1 MTNEF
6 FVFCFFLSQMW
17 VVLAKQFILVK
28 ITKITIYLWLYL
40 HSLKTK
46 PPNLTVRMSMFIFLE
61 ASFWPRFSLWD
72 ILGKVRKTVIV
83 ILYASIFLFN
93 ISVPQF
99 ALPVRH
105 SYVLSQKSQI
115 PGPLYSV
122 TISTLSFAKV
132 WAQNKLECYG
142 FQWYFHWTN
151 NQKLK
156 RKIQWEDF
164 KEYDFLGGKGITFL
178 SSSNYINIFL

>member
-1 MTNEF
+1 MTNEGF
-6 FVFCFFLSQMW
+6 FFFLSQMW

-28 ITKITIYLWLYL
+28 ITKITIYLWLHL

-46 PPNLTVRMSMFIFLE
+46 PPNLTVCMSTFVFLE
-61 ASFWPRFSLWD
+61 ASFWPGFSLWD

-99 ALPVRH
+99 ALPVSY

-115 PGPLYSV
+115 PRPLYSV
-122 TISTLSFAKV
+122 TISTLIFAKV